1 MINGLVGKKI
11 GMSQYI
17 EEDGTMVPVTILQA
31 GPCTITQ
38 LKNVLSDG
46 YDAVQL
52 GFESLK
58 KANKPKAGHLQKTGL
73 FRFLREIRTD
83 TIEGL
88 EIGQQIGP
96 DIFNKGD
103 RVQLTGYSKGR
114 GFQGTVKRHGFA
126 GQGRTHG
133 QSDRLRAPGS
143 IGMGTTPGRVFK
155 GKKMSG
161 HMGDVRVSLKG
172 IEVVKVDNEQNLL
185 FLKGGVPGA
194 RNGLLMI
201 YRSYGHVNAEAN
213 L

>member
-1 MINGLVGKKI
+1 MEL
-11 GMSQYI
+11 
-17 EEDGTMVPVTILQA
+17 
-31 GPCTITQ
+31 
-38 LKNVLSDG
+38 
-46 YDAVQL
+46 
-52 GFESLK
+52 
-58 KANKPKAGHLQKTGL
+58 
-73 FRFLREIRTD
+73 
-83 TIEGL
+83 IEGL

-103 RVQLTGYSKGR
+103 RVQLAGYSKGR

-172 IEVVKVDNEQNLL
+172 IEVVKVDNEHNLL